1 MGKKIPHLSVNTLE
15 SYIAAVSGY
24 KRGTLYRGVGKKCH
38 KLRPGI
44 GRIGKHNTKKL
55 RKIALNKEYRLI
67 RNFQTN
73 SSALV
78 PRMDYTSLAVLAQHH
93 GLPTRL
99 LDWSYNP
106 LVALFFA
113 VRSHEDE
120 DGKVFI
126 AKIENYFYQSEI
138 GYEKYILY
146 QDEYWTRLF
155 EEHEGGDDDHL
166 SYQEFILNQPNIN
179 TEICVFK
186 PICID
191 PRMTAQ
197 ASVFTFHPDPFTPM
211 RDGLLEIIDIPA
223 EAKKTIR
230 KMLERCGVHEFALF
244 PDLDGLCRWL
254 SDVFGANPPME

>member
-1 MGKKIPHLSVNTLE
+1 MGKKIHHLSVDTLE
-15 SYIAAVSGY
+15 AYIAAVSGY
-24 KRGTLYRGVGKKCH
+24 KRGTLYRGVSKKSH
-38 KLRPGI
+38 ELRPAI
-44 GRIGKHNTKKL
+44 GRIGKHDTRKL
-55 RKIALNKEYRLI
+55 RETALIKEYRLI

-78 PRMDYTSLAVLAQHH
+78 PQMDYTSLAVLAQHH
-93 GLPTRL
+93 GIPTRL
-99 LDWSYNP
+99 LDWSHNP

-113 VRSHEDE
+113 IRCDEDR

-126 AKIENYFYQSEI
+126 AEVENYFYQSEI

-146 QDEYWTRLF
+146 QDAHWTQLF
-155 EEHEGGDDDHL
+155 EKDEEADGGHL
-166 SYQEFILNQPNIN
+166 EYYEFILKQPKIN
-179 TEICVFK
+179 TEICVFN

-211 RDGLLEIIDIPA
+211 TEGVLEVIDIPA
-223 EAKKTIR
+223 GAKKSLR
-230 KMLERCGVHEFALF
+230 KMLERCGIHEFTLF

-254 SDVFGANPPME
+254 RDVFGANPPK